1 VKALVYN
8 PQDDLSSK
16 LSLDEVNKPTLK
28 NNNAIIK
35 VSGVGVCGSDL
46 VKINQN
52 LVKPGTILGHE
63 MVGVIES
70 ISPEMSS
77 RYGFKQGD
85 RIVSAHHVPCLKCD
99 FCLRGQ
105 ESLCQEFKSS
115 NFNPGAFCEYLELS
129 EGHLARTVQKIPA
142 HLSDEIASFTEPVAC
157 CLKAVERARPEKK
170 PEYKSK
176 NLVIGLGSIGLIMGQ
191 VLKYFFPQDELC
203 GVDLNS
209 ARLDLGLKLGF
220 DRCVNEL
227 INQEYDYIFLCA
239 GADAGLEIASKNAR
253 NGATICVFS
262 SILNKNLGFGNN
274 SIYYQEL
281 TVLGS
286 YSPNLKNLRD
296 SLELISQ
303 GHIKVSD
310 LITHRSDIE
319 NLGFCL
325 KQLQVER
332 GIKAYLRIH

>member
-63 MVGVIES
+63 MVGIIES
-70 ISPEMSS
+70 ISSEMSS

-129 EGHLARTVQKIPA
+129 EGHLAHTVQKIPA

-157 CLKAVERARPEKK
+157 CLKAVERARPEKN

-227 INQEYDYIFLCA
+227 INQEFDYIFLCA

-262 SILNKNLGFGNN
+262 SIPNKNLGFGNN

-303 GHIKVSD
+303 GRIKVSD

-325 KQLQVER
+325 KQLQAER